1 MKPRHFHL
9 LTKEITKT
17 MASERTNDLKKLIQT
32 KLKTKYDNVF
42 FEQGQQSKMFP
53 SVVYNLR
60 SVDLGDLSRKDYI
73 LEIDVWTKGEST
85 YAIDNMTDIICD
97 LLQAENLPQTTIL
110 PVFYLIDSR
119 AIIDEDKEINHRLIR
134 FQVQLYDV

>member
-17 MASERTNDLKKLIQT
+17 MASERTNDLKKLITTQ
-32 KLKTKYDNVF
+32 LKTKYDNVF
-42 FEQGQQSKMFP
+42 FGQGQQAKMFP
-53 SVVYNLR
+53 SVVFNLR

-119 AIIDEDKEINHRLIR
+119 AILDEDKEINHRLIR

>member
-32 KLKTKYDNVF
+32 QLKTKYDNVF
-42 FEQGQQSKMFP
+42 FKQGQQSKMFP

-119 AIIDEDKEINHRLIR
+119 AILDEDKEINHRLIR

>member
-1 MKPRHFHL
+1 
-9 LTKEITKT
+9 

-32 KLKTKYDNVF
+32 QLKTKYDNVF
-42 FEQGQQSKMFP
+42 FGQGQQAKMFP
-53 SVVYNLR
+53 SAVFNLR

-97 LLQAENLPQTTIL
+97 LLQAENLPQTTMT
-110 PVFYLIDSR
+110 R
-119 AIIDEDKEINHRLIR
+119 HRKDR
-134 FQVQLYDV
+134 RQYGRYNKGG

>member
-1 MKPRHFHL
+1 
-9 LTKEITKT
+9 
-17 MASERTNDLKKLIQT
+17 
-32 KLKTKYDNVF
+32 
-42 FEQGQQSKMFP
+42 MFP
-53 SVVYNLR
+53 SVVFNLR

-119 AIIDEDKEINHRLIR
+119 AILDEDKKINHRLIR